1 MNRRLLLGNLA
12 GAALGVA
19 RADWLG
25 FRGPGGNGVFSGKG
39 MPLEWSDTRNIAWK
53 TGIPGRGHSSP
64 VIAGDRIYLTTSVE
78 GDVIPGHKAV
88 KHKLEGQEFV
98 HPQTAAEDRH
108 VTLKVLAVDRAS
120 GKLLWSRDVY
130 SGGVYDGRHQ
140 FNTYASPTPVSDG
153 TNIYCSFEAQGLYAF
168 DRNGK
173 PLWKTSIGGVAKLGL
188 GAGTS
193 PVIAGGVLVLVA
205 DDDNGE
211 NSHIYGISRSNGE
224 VLWKTKRAASV
235 TWSSPIVVR
244 DGNRE
249 LVVAQ
254 ATENVIAYDP
264 KTGKEVWKAPGIEGY
279 AAASPVSSTG
289 LVFANAYHPVKK
301 VLAIRTD
308 PAAKERVAWS
318 FDKGTAYI
326 PSPIAYGDL
335 LYLMASN
342 GALTALEAA
351 TGKIVYEGKRVP
363 KPGRYTASP
372 VAFDGHLLLTSEEGD
387 THVIRAGREH
397 EVLHSNPLGEPVYA
411 SLALDGDSVFIR
423 GSQHLYRIS
432 AAAPR

>member
-1 MNRRLLLGNLA
+1 MNRRLLLGTLA
-12 GAALGVA
+12 GGLGVA

-25 FRGPGGNGVFSGKG
+25 FRGPGGNGVFPGKG
-39 MPLEWSDTRNIAWK
+39 LPLEWSETKNIAWK
-53 TGIPGRGHSSP
+53 AEIPGRGHSSP
-64 VIAGDRIYLTTSVE
+64 VIAGGRVYLSTSVE
-78 GDVIPGHKAV
+78 GDPIPGHKAP
-88 KHKLEGQEFV
+88 KHKLEGKDFV

-108 VTLKVLAVDRAS
+108 VTLKALCLDRAT
-120 GKLLWSRDVY
+120 GKPLWTRDVY
-130 SGGVYDGRHQ
+130 AGPVYDGRHQ
-140 FNTYASPTPVSDG
+140 FNTYASPTPISDG
-153 TNIYCSFEAQGLYAF
+153 SNVYFSFEAQGVYAF
-168 DRNGK
+168 HRNGK
-173 PLWKTSIGGVAKLGL
+173 PLWKTSLGGVAKLGL

-211 NSHIYGISRSNGE
+211 NSNIYGFSRTNGE
-224 VLWKTKRAASV
+224 VLWKTRRAASV

-244 DGNRE
+244 AGNRE

-264 KTGKEVWKAPGIEGY
+264 KNGKEVWKAPGIEGY
-279 AAASPVSSTG
+279 AAASPVSGAG

-301 VLAIRTD
+301 VLALRTD
-308 PAAKERVAWS
+308 PAATERVAWS

-335 LYLMASN
+335 LYLMGGN

-363 KPGRYTASP
+363 KPGRFTASP
-372 VAFDGHLLLTSEEGD
+372 VAFDGHLLLTSEDGE

-397 EVLHSNPLGEPVYA
+397 EVLRSNPIGEPVYA
-411 SLALDGDSVFIR
+411 SLALDGDSLFLR
-423 GSQHLYRIS
+423 GANHLYRIS
-432 AAAPR
+432 TGSRP